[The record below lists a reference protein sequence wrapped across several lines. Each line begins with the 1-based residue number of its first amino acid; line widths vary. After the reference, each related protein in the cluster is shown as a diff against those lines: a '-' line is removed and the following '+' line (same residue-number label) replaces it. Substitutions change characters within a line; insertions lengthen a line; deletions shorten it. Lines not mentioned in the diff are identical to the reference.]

1 MTFRS
6 LIVSAALTTALPVW
20 AQTATP
26 EAPKVAQP
34 AAAHG
39 ATQVQISPERLQAL
53 RQSLLSRIAVWDAAE
68 NAMRLPTASEL
79 AVLNANVPAGGSQ
92 QIVTLRG
99 GGLAARA
106 DVAEISLLV
115 ADVQPDGRTAVRHA
129 ATAKAAAEQAKGQSQ
144 TSKQGG
150 VHGQ

>member
-1 MTFRS
+1 MISRS
-6 LIVSAALTTALPVW
+6 LIVGVVALAALPAW
-20 AQTATP
+20 AQDAMP
-26 EAPKVAQP
+26 EAPKATPPVGTE
-34 AAAHG
+34 G
-39 ATQVQISPERLQAL
+39 ATKAQISPERLQAL

-68 NAMRLPTASEL
+68 NAMRLPTAAEL
-79 AVLNANVPAGGSQ
+79 ATLNANVPAGGSQ
-92 QIVTLRG
+92 QIVNLRG

-115 ADVQPDGRTAVRHA
+115 ADVQPDGKTTVRHA
-129 ATAKAAAEQAKGQSQ
+129 ATAKAAAEQAKGPSQ